1 MSSINC
7 ITFIENK
14 TNYDEYLIS
23 EKQPDELVIYH
34 GGFLSPQKRKLF
46 TLIGNAAAASIK
58 VQFWADIDMGGF
70 RMFAHLQS
78 ILPQLQPMRMSG
90 NLVEKYHQNGLK
102 RTEKYLSKLQ
112 TDMQNGE
119 YLLFE
124 DAITEILKYGITI
137 EQEVFLN

>member
-1 MSSINC
+1 
-7 ITFIENK
+7 
-14 TNYDEYLIS
+14 
-23 EKQPDELVIYH
+23 
-34 GGFLSPQKRKLF
+34 
-46 TLIGNAAAASIK
+46 
-58 VQFWADIDMGGF
+58 
-70 RMFAHLQS
+70 MFAHLQS